1 MESISVDRLTS
12 TRIPN
17 VYGEFQLA
25 LYENSQDDKDHLA
38 LTHGDVQGGD
48 DVLVRV
54 HSECFTGD
62 VLGSLRCDCG
72 EQLDASLRR
81 IAEEGRG
88 ILLYLRQEGRG
99 IGLLDKLRAYDL
111 QDEGYDTVEANI
123 MLGHGADER
132 DYGIAAQIL
141 NDLDV
146 RSIRLLTN
154 NPVKIESLRDS
165 GLRVTERVPL
175 HPHLNQHNTEY
186 LRTKADRMR
195 HLLDVGSLKPGIP
208 GSPYPEHASGDG
220 TSNERPEGVN
230 ATFAH
235 GNDDIER
242 PFVTLT
248 YAQSLDGS
256 ISASSEEALRISG
269 PESMEL
275 THSLRASHD
284 AILVGINTVL
294 SDNPRLTV
302 RHVQGDHP
310 RPVILDTRLRCPETA
325 RIFQNDQTSPILA
338 TSSEADSE
346 RQEVLE
352 RAGATVLRLECD
364 EDGVCL
370 DQLLKAL
377 YREGIQSL
385 MVEGG
390 SEVITSFLRH
400 RLVDYLI
407 ITVAPMLVGGT
418 SAVNRLTRH
427 DSAAA
432 DHAGENGQSSPC
444 TSSGRSPSFPRLE
457 ALQSRWAGRDLI
469 LEGTPVWPSESRG
482 DANNREEGHRETNDR
497 ASSTSAIDTMS
508 EDRAAESRPS
518 RRSNGHDASAH

>member
-38 LTHGDVQGGD
+38 LTHGDVQGEENI
-48 DVLVRV
+48 LVRV

-154 NPVKIESLRDS
+154 NPVKIESLRES
-165 GLRVTERVPL
+165 GLRVSERVPL
-175 HPHLNQHNTEY
+175 QPHLNQHNTEY

-195 HLLDVGSLKPGIP
+195 HLLDVGSLKPGLP
-208 GSPYPEHASGDG
+208 GSPYSQDVPHSN
-220 TSNERPEGVN
+220 TSKDSALART
-230 ATFAH
+230 TFAH
-235 GNDDIER
+235 EDEAVQR

-256 ISASSEEALRISG
+256 ISASSEAPLRISG
-269 PESMEL
+269 PESMEI
-275 THSLRASHD
+275 THTLRASHD

-302 RHVQGDHP
+302 RHAEGDHP

-325 RIFQNDQTSPILA
+325 HIFQNEQVSPIIA
-338 TSSEADSE
+338 TSSDANRD
-346 RQEVLE
+346 RQQVLE
-352 RAGATVLRLECD
+352 RAGATVLHLECD
-364 EDGVCL
+364 EAGVCL
-370 DQLLKAL
+370 DDLLQAL
-377 YREGIQSL
+377 HAEGIESV

-390 SEVITSFLRH
+390 SEVITSFLRQ

-407 ITVAPMLVGGT
+407 ITIAPMLVGGVSALSGLTTPALQT
-418 SAVNRLTRH
+418 SNRKDQNKEQGSPST
-427 DSAAA
+427 DQPST
-432 DHAGENGQSSPC
+432 HASTASSSP
-444 TSSGRSPSFPRLE
+444 FPRLE
-457 ALQSRWAGRDLI
+457 ALTYRWAGRDLI
-469 LEGTPVWPSESRG
+469 LEGRPVWPPASNHPPSSHPPSSSSSVDAVSG
-482 DANNREEGHRETNDR
+482 DGTSDPPAADR
-497 ASSTSAIDTMS
+497 T
-508 EDRAAESRPS
+508 
-518 RRSNGHDASAH
+518 NGHAPDSH